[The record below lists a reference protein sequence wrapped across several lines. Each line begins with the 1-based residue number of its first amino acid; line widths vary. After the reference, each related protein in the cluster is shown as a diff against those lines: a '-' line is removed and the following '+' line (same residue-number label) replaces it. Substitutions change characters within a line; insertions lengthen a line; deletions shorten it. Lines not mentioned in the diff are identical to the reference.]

1 MLKITSDA
9 LTVERLWRLSAE
21 VRKRPSGLLARE
33 HGLTPERA
41 RVLPAAITTL
51 ATVLEVYGKEELT
64 VARGGI
70 REGTLLALAERGEI

>member
-9 LTVERLWRLSAE
+9 LTVERLWRLSGE
-21 VRKRPSGLLARE
+21 VRTQTSGFLARE

-51 ATVLEVYGKEELT
+51 ATVLEVYGKEKLR

>member
-1 MLKITSDA
+1 MLR
-9 LTVERLWRLSAE
+9 LTRDGLTAERLWRLSGE
-21 VRKRPSGLLARE
+21 IRTRPSGMLARE

-51 ATVLEVYGKEELT
+51 ATVIEAYGKKELT

-70 REGTLLALAERGEI
+70 REGTLLVLAERGEI